1 MSACS
6 TATSAS
12 STSGLGFG
20 FGAMRL
26 PVLTDD
32 DGKPDFKRIDYPLAT
47 QMLHHAIDSGVNYV
61 DTAWMYHEDTSE
73 VWLGEALKG
82 GYRERV
88 KVATKMPVWNVKKPD
103 DFDRILGIQLERL
116 QDDHIDFYLLHGLDA
131 DHWRTVLEQGQ
142 LESAERALADGRI
155 RHLGFSF
162 HGLYEDFETIVAGT
176 DLWEF
181 VQIQFNYMDEDYQA
195 GRKGLELAAG
205 KGLGVIV
212 MEPVRGGAIAR
223 NVPPQVQ
230 AVWDEAPIKRSPAEW
245 ALQWVWNEPEVSF
258 LLSGMSTMRHV
269 EEDLAFADR
278 SRPGAARRRRS
289 SRWWRACA
297 TCTASSAPSRA
308 RRAATACRAPRV
320 SPSPTCS
327 VSTTTRTC
335 TRTSTA
341 RSSCTGRS
349 GRERARRPV
358 HRLRRVRGE
367 VPAGHRHPRLD
378 GEGAGVPH
386 VLLTARRAARQAR
399 RNAVQAALDGHVSLR
414 GVELALDVVREGQPA
429 VVWLRIGAEPM
440 VMNGAA
446 HVTVAVDDITDRRR
460 HGQTPGAVVA
470 RPRACRAQRTRAP

>member
-1 MSACS
+1 MQYRDFGRIDFKPSA
-6 TATSAS
+6 
-12 STSGLGFG
+12 LG

-32 DGKPDFKRIDYPLAT
+32 EGKPDFKRIDYPLAT
-47 QMLHHAIDSGVNYV
+47 AMLHKAVDAGVNYV

-116 QDDHIDFYLLHGLDA
+116 QMDHIDFYLLHGLDA
-131 DHWRTVLEQGQ
+131 DHWQTVLEQGQ

-162 HGLYEDFETIVAGT
+162 HGLYDDFETIVAAT

-181 VQIQFNYMDEDYQA
+181 VQIQLNYMDEEYQA

-223 NVPPQVQ
+223 NVPPPVQ

-245 ALQWVWNEPEVSF
+245 ALQWVWNEPQVSF

-278 SRPGAARRRRS
+278 SRPGLLSSDELALVARVRDLYRELS
-289 SRWWRACA
+289 PIPC
-297 TCTASSAPSRA
+297 
-308 RRAATACRAPRV
+308 TACRYCMPCPQGVAIPEVLGLYNDTHMYQNLDRAQFVYRV
-320 SPSPTCS
+320 FWSEN
-327 VSTTTRTC
+327 
-335 TRTSTA
+335 
-341 RSSCTGRS
+341 
-349 GRERARRPV
+349 ERADQCTAC
-358 HRLRRVRGE
+358 GE
-367 VPAGHRHPRLD
+367 CVDKCPQGIAIPEWL
-378 GEGAGVPH
+378 ESAQAF
-386 VLLTARRAARQAR
+386 LT
-399 RNAVQAALDGHVSLR
+399 S
-414 GVELALDVVREGQPA
+414 
-429 VVWLRIGAEPM
+429 
-440 VMNGAA
+440 
-446 HVTVAVDDITDRRR
+446 
-460 HGQTPGAVVA
+460 
-470 RPRACRAQRTRAP
+470 C

>member
-1 MSACS
+1 MVLLGTTAAESIGYHWHVQYRDFGQIDFKPSA
-6 TATSAS
+6 
-12 STSGLGFG
+12 LG

-47 QMLHHAIDSGVNYV
+47 KMLHHAIDSGVNYV

-131 DHWRTVLEQGQ
+131 DQWKTVLEQGQ
-142 LESAERALADGRI
+142 LASAERALADGRI

-223 NVPPQVQ
+223 NVPPRVQ

-245 ALQWVWNEPEVSF
+245 ALQWVWNEPDVSF

-278 SRPGAARRRRS
+278 SRPG
-289 SRWWRACA
+289 
-297 TCTASSAPSRA
+297 
-308 RRAATACRAPRV
+308 
-320 SPSPTCS
+320 
-327 VSTTTRTC
+327 
-335 TRTSTA
+335 
-341 RSSCTGRS
+341 
-349 GRERARRPV
+349 
-358 HRLRRVRGE
+358 
-367 VPAGHRHPRLD
+367 
-378 GEGAGVPH
+378 
-386 VLLTARRAARQAR
+386 LLTRE
-399 RNAVQAALDGHVSLR
+399 
-414 GVELALDVVREGQPA
+414 ELAL
-429 VVWLRIGAEPM
+429 
-440 VMNGAA
+440 
-446 HVTVAVDDITDRRR
+446 
-460 HGQTPGAVVA
+460 VA
-470 RPRACRAQRTRAP
+470 RVRDLYRELSPIPCTSCRYCMPCPQGVAIPEVFGLYNDTHMYQNLDRAQFVYRAFWDESERADRCTACGECVEKCPQGIAIPEWMEKAQAFLTSC